1 MLTNCIASD
10 FHEVNT
16 LCQRT
21 TLLQR
26 SLVSHKFT
34 CLQGDGSLH
43 QLCCGTSASPLW
55 IIYSEE
61 ETLAPQKQATALQ
74 SSHLRTGFC
83 PKGMAGG
90 TEHDEH
96 QTSQS
101 TCLLKGVSNTAVY
114 HKVRQGTAMVQPHH
128 KTFHEGRQK
137 MPKYIS
143 RWSRGNG

>member
-1 MLTNCIASD
+1 MMLYHWQYPCNARLTLPSRWGTCPAEESVLTNCIASD

-26 SLVSHKFT
+26 SLLGHKFT

-61 ETLAPQKQATALQ
+61 EILAPQKQGTALQ

-83 PKGMAGG
+83 PEGMAGALNMMSIK
-90 TEHDEH
+90 HP
-96 QTSQS
+96 
-101 TCLLKGVSNTAVY
+101 
-114 HKVRQGTAMVQPHH
+114 KVHAC
-128 KTFHEGRQK
+128 
-137 MPKYIS
+137 
-143 RWSRGNG
+143 